1 MGIEKVDVGERGLV
15 ALKNIRKGEKLLFV
29 PPSLVITSDSQ
40 WGYPEAGEVLKQ
52 YSVPDWPLLAIYLI
66 SEASLQKSSRW
77 SNYISVLPEQPY
89 SLLYWTRAELDRYLE
104 ASQISERAIERITN
118 VIGTYSIWKR
128 SNGHLVRLPSM
139 GGRVALVPWADMLN
153 HNCKVETFLDYDKS
167 TKGIVFTTDWQ
178 YQPGEQV
185 FISYGRK
192 SNGELLLS
200 YGFVP
205 REGTN
210 PSDSVEL
217 SLSLKKSDKCYKE
230 KLEALRKHGLLAS
243 QCFPI
248 QITGWPLE
256 LMANAY
262 LAVGPPSMRGKF
274 EEMAVAAS
282 NKTDV
287 KKDMKYPEIGEQA
300 LQFVLDSCE
309 TSISKYSKF
318 LQVTQLLCKWID
330 GLGYNITEATQPKNV
345 PETASSTTLIS
356 ESQTWKARHS
366 LPTSS
371 MGTRRRNGVVS
382 IRAQQSETKD
392 ESATVSPVGGD
403 VETALKVKEWE
414 VGMFHNESEGNTP
427 RNILEEIVW
436 HKDVEVAQLKER
448 RPLFRLK
455 NALDSAPP
463 TKDFVG
469 ALRAAY
475 QRTGLPSLIAE
486 VKKASSSRGILRE
499 DFDPVEIAQA
509 YEKGGAACLSV
520 LTDKKNM
527 RLILVTQKKLL
538 EGERGQ
544 KIREKDIIVVGE
556 SGLFTPDDIAY
567 VQEAGAKAISFSSTS
582 PLPVE
587 TSKLLH
593 IIGH

>member
-1 MGIEKVDVGERGLV
+1 MGI
-15 ALKNIRKGEKLLFV
+15 
-29 PPSLVITSDSQ
+29 S
-40 WGYPEAGEVLKQ
+40 EAGEVLKQ

-118 VIGTYSIWKR
+118 VIGTYNDLRLRIFSKYHDIFPEEVFNLETFKWSFGILFSR
-128 SNGHLVRLPSM
+128 LVRLPSM

-262 LAVGPPSMRGKF
+262 LAVSPPSMRGKF

-309 TSISKYSKF
+309 TSISKYPKF
-318 LQVTQLLCKWID
+318 LQSLRHGRL
-330 GLGYNITEATQPKNV
+330 GLSQND
-345 PETASSTTLIS
+345 TTRPVVSRLAPPPTTS
-356 ESQTWKARHS
+356 ARKFSLVRHS

-414 VGMFHNESEGNTP
+414 
-427 RNILEEIVW
+427 
-436 HKDVEVAQLKER
+436 LKER

-520 LTDKKNM
+520 LTDKKYFKKHL